1 MKKKKR
7 LERLT
12 DEELAR
18 IRPSELVESFDGDP
32 TAVVDLSFVNN
43 VGSFLSVLGDY
54 VVGGESIRCGFE
66 VLEAEL
72 AEARPQLPITLAPIL
87 CASTTMA
94 EISNTIY
101 SFNFIFKI
109 FLSETRKMCLPRSEV
124 SRTEG
129 FRWEWNQQRENL
141 EQRAPIDGERERV
154 RVRDRMAE
162 LLVKGSD
169 GGHWSD

>member
-1 MKKKKR
+1 M
-7 LERLT
+7 T

-32 TAVVDLSFVNN
+32 TAVVELSFVNN

-54 VVGGESIRCGFE
+54 VVGGESIRGGFE
-66 VLEAEL
+66 VLQAEL

-101 SFNFIFKI
+101 SFY
-109 FLSETRKMCLPRSEV
+109 FLKFSFRDKKMCLPRSEV

-141 EQRAPIDGERERV
+141 EQRAPIDGEIKERERERV

>member
-1 MKKKKR
+1 MKKKKKR

-12 DEELAR
+12 DEKLAR
-18 IRPSELVESFDGDP
+18 IRPSELVESFDGDQ
-32 TAVVDLSFVNN
+32 TAVVELSFVNN
-43 VGSFLSVLGDY
+43 IGSFLSVLGDY
-54 VVGGESIRCGFE
+54 VVGGESIRGGFE
-66 VLEAEL
+66 VLQAEL
-72 AEARPQLPITLAPIL
+72 AEARPQLPITLTPIL

-94 EISNTIY
+94 EISNTTY
-101 SFNFIFKI
+101 FSFRDK
-109 FLSETRKMCLPRSEV
+109 KMCLPRSEV

-141 EQRAPIDGERERV
+141 EQRAPIDGEIKERERERV
-154 RVRDRMAE
+154 RVRERMAE